1 MKYYK
6 AKKFYDKHR
15 YNDRK
20 VLNDCKLTTLIED
33 ELFTACEV
41 KKFKIPFE
49 ALQEVEVKRSDT
61 HHCFGARFKNI

>member
-6 AKKFYDKHR
+6 VKRYYDS
-15 YNDRK
+15 YNLNDRK
-20 VLNDCKLTTLIED
+20 LLKNCGLKMLVAD
-33 ELFTACEV
+33 ELLTVGEV
-41 KKFKIPFE
+41 KKFKIPLE

>member
-1 MKYYK
+1 MNYYK
-6 AKKFYDKHR
+6 AKRFYDKYN

-20 VLNDCKLTTLIED
+20 LLNDCKLETLVED
-33 ELFTACEV
+33 ELFTAGEV
-41 KKFKIPFE
+41 KKFKIPLE